1 MSSKLVSID
10 VFNQSCRCC
19 IVSSDI
25 AVQQPKETDRLTFP
39 IIILTLNPL
48 IYNLVCSKECYKCIV
63 METFHNRSAEM
74 EHELNRFTNWDHERS

>member
-1 MSSKLVSID
+1 MKVISSNIPL
-10 VFNQSCRCC
+10 
-19 IVSSDI
+19 
-25 AVQQPKETDRLTFP
+25 QQPKETNQLVFP

-48 IYNLVCSKECYKCIV
+48 KYNLVCSKECYKCLV